1 MNNTIRFIINTAPTA
16 QARPRHA
23 VRGGFSVTYKSKQQK
38 TNEQTPE
45 ALIAPYAPKEP
56 FKNAVSI
63 NFTAYIPVPQ
73 SFSKKKREL
82 ALAGK
87 ICPTKKPD
95 IDNLCKQLLDTLT
108 WLDDKQVIKITA
120 IKIYGEYGKW
130 DVIITGYNDKL
141 NENN

>member
-23 VRGGFSVTYKSKQQK
+23 VRSGFSVTYKSEQKK
-38 TNEQTPE
+38 TNEQTLE

-56 FKNAVSI
+56 FNNAVSI

-73 SFSKKKREL
+73 SFSKKKKEL
-82 ALAGK
+82 ARANK
-87 ICPTKKPD
+87 IFPTKKPD

-108 WLDDKQVIKITA
+108 RLNFWLDDKQVVEISAKKMYAEHGHWTVCI
-120 IKIYGEYGKW
+120 IGE
-130 DVIITGYNDKL
+130 
-141 NENN
+141 E